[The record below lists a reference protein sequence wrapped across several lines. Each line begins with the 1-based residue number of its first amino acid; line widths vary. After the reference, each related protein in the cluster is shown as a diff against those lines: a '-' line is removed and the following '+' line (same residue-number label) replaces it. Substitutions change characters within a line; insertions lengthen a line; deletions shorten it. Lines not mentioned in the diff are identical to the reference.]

1 MRLKILDIN
10 KTTKIVRHI
19 LPDKSEF
26 NIKNLSM
33 AVEASRIYRLHY
45 KKIFKSLKELKI

>member
-1 MRLKILDIN
+1 MKILDIN
-10 KTTKIVRHI
+10 KITKIVRHI

-33 AVEASRIYRLHY
+33 AVEPRGYVDYIKNFNL
-45 KKIFKSLKELKI
+45 LKELKI